1 MHSARFK
8 KNGRAALS
16 FKGGIMKITRFLA
29 ITVLLF
35 FLLLLPADGAF
46 AGAPTDEMKQ
56 TVDKIIDILKNKEL
70 KKPSN
75 EKKRRAEIRKVVSER
90 FDFADM
96 AKRSLGIYW
105 RQRTP
110 EERKEFVPL
119 YTDLLE
125 RTYIKKIEGYTD
137 EKIDYTG
144 EKISDGYATVDT
156 KVITAKNTEI
166 PIQYRMLNENG
177 QWMVY
182 DVNIEGVSLINNY
195 RNQFSSIIHQ
205 KSYEELVK
213 KLKSKG
219 EQSGVK

>member
-1 MHSARFK
+1 
-8 KNGRAALS
+8 
-16 FKGGIMKITRFLA
+16 MKITKVFA
-29 ITVLLF
+29 TSVLLF
-35 FLLLLPADGAF
+35 FLLSLPTGSAY
-46 AGAPTDEMKQ
+46 AGAPTDQIKQ
-56 TVDKIIDILKNKEL
+56 TVDKVLDILRNKEM
-70 KKPSN
+70 KKPAN

-137 EKIDYTG
+137 ERIDYTG
-144 EKISDGYATVDT
+144 ENINDGYAVVDT
-156 KVITAKNTEI
+156 KVVTEKNTVI

-182 DVNIEGVSLINNY
+182 DVSIEGVSLINNY

-213 KLKSKG
+213 KLKNKEQQSRG
-219 EQSGVK
+219 E

>member
-1 MHSARFK
+1 
-8 KNGRAALS
+8 
-16 FKGGIMKITRFLA
+16 MKITKVFA
-29 ITVLLF
+29 TSVLLF
-35 FLLLLPADGAF
+35 LLSLPTGSAY
-46 AGAPTDEMKQ
+46 AGAPTDQVKQ
-56 TVDKIIDILKNKEL
+56 TVDKVLDILRNKEM
-70 KKPSN
+70 KKPAN

-125 RTYIKKIEGYTD
+125 RTYIKKIERYTD
-137 EKIDYTG
+137 EKIAYTG
-144 EKISDGYATVDT
+144 EKIDGNYAVVDT
-156 KVITAKNTEI
+156 KVVTTKNIET
-166 PIQYRMLNENG
+166 PIDYRLLNENG

-182 DVNIEGVSLINNY
+182 DVSIEGVSLINNY

-213 KLKSKG
+213 KLKSKE

>member
-1 MHSARFK
+1 
-8 KNGRAALS
+8 
-16 FKGGIMKITRFLA
+16 MKITKVFAR
-29 ITVLLF
+29 TVLLF
-35 FLLLLPADGAF
+35 FLLSLPTGSAY
-46 AGAPTDEMKQ
+46 AGAPTDQVKQ
-56 TVDKIIDILKNKEL
+56 TVDKVLDILRNKEL
-70 KKPSN
+70 KKPTN

-144 EKISDGYATVDT
+144 ENINDGYAVVDT
-156 KVITAKNTEI
+156 KVVTEKNTEI

-177 QWMVY
+177 KWMVY
-182 DVNIEGVSLINNY
+182 DVSIEGVSLINNY

-213 KLKSKG
+213 KLKNK
-219 EQSGVK
+219 EQQSGGK

>member
-1 MHSARFK
+1 MHSARSEGMRPYHLKEVF
-8 KNGRAALS
+8 
-16 FKGGIMKITRFLA
+16 MKITKVFA
-29 ITVLLF
+29 TSVLLF
-35 FLLLLPADGAF
+35 FLLSLPTGSAY
-46 AGAPTDEMKQ
+46 AGAPTDQIKQ
-56 TVDKIIDILKNKEL
+56 TVDKVLDILRNKEM
-70 KKPSN
+70 KKPAN

-137 EKIDYTG
+137 ERIDYTG
-144 EKISDGYATVDT
+144 ENINDGYAVVDT
-156 KVITAKNTEI
+156 KVVTEKNTVI

-182 DVNIEGVSLINNY
+182 DVSIEGVSLINNY

-213 KLKSKG
+213 KLKNKEQQSRG
-219 EQSGVK
+219 E

>member
-1 MHSARFK
+1 MRIRRVFATS
-8 KNGRAALS
+8 
-16 FKGGIMKITRFLA
+16 
-29 ITVLLF
+29 VLLF
-35 FLLLLPADGAF
+35 FLLSLSAGSTY
-46 AGAPTDEMKQ
+46 AGAPTDQ
-56 TVDKIIDILKNKEL
+56 VRQSVDKVLDILKNKKL
-70 KKPSN
+70 KKPAN
-75 EKKRRAEIRKVVSER
+75 EKKRKAEIRKVVSER

-137 EKIDYTG
+137 EKITYTG
-144 EKISDGYATVDT
+144 EKINDGYAVVDT
-156 KVITAKNTEI
+156 KVITSKNTEI

-182 DVNIEGVSLINNY
+182 DVSIEGVSLINNY

-205 KSYEELVK
+205 KSYDELVK
-213 KLKSKG
+213 KLKAK
-219 EQSGVK
+219 EEESGK

>member
-1 MHSARFK
+1 
-8 KNGRAALS
+8 
-16 FKGGIMKITRFLA
+16 MKITKAFAR
-29 ITVLLF
+29 TVLLF
-35 FLLLLPADGAF
+35 FLLSLPTGSAY
-46 AGAPTDEMKQ
+46 AGAPTDQVKQ
-56 TVDKIIDILKNKEL
+56 TVDKVLDILRNKEM
-70 KKPSN
+70 KKPAN

-125 RTYIKKIEGYTD
+125 RTYIKKIERYTD
-137 EKIDYTG
+137 EKIAYTG
-144 EKISDGYATVDT
+144 EKIDGNYAVVDT
-156 KVITAKNTEI
+156 KVVTTKNIET
-166 PIQYRMLNENG
+166 PIDYRLLNENG

-182 DVNIEGVSLINNY
+182 DVSIEGVSLINNY

-213 KLKSKG
+213 KLKSKE